1 MFFHLFIIRKIIL
14 LENITEIM
22 KIVVS
27 VGGSVLAHELR
38 PEKFK
43 SYAAVLKELS
53 KKNTVFI
60 VTGGGQAAR
69 DYIRAA
75 RELGAD
81 EATCDLI
88 GIELTRLNARLLI
101 TALGESAYHEPPLDY
116 KQAKNASLGGR
127 IVVMGGVS
135 PGHTTDAVAAI
146 LAEYVGA
153 ELLINATSIDGVYTG
168 DPKKN
173 RGAKKFKTMTPK
185 QLIEVVMETEML
197 AGANSPIDLLAA
209 KVIERSNIKTIVLSG
224 EDPRNIV
231 DAVNG
236 KHRGTVIE
244 KNKARGSEPL
254 KEDSGI
260 DTCNLG
266 YFSEKGCDY

>member
-1 MFFHLFIIRKIIL
+1 MFPIRKMIL
-14 LENITEIM
+14 LESITGTM

-27 VGGSVLAHELR
+27 VGGSVLARELQTS
-38 PEKFK
+38 KFK
-43 SYAAVLKELS
+43 SYAVALKELS
-53 KKNTVFI
+53 EKNTLFI

-69 DYIRAA
+69 DYIGVA
-75 RELGAD
+75 RKLGAD

-101 TALGESAYHEPPLDY
+101 AALGESAYHEPPLDY
-116 KQAKNASLGGR
+116 RQAKQVSLGGR

-153 ELLINATSIDGVYTG
+153 ELLVNATSIDGVYTS

-173 RGAKKFKTMTPK
+173 KNAKKFETMTPK
-185 QLIEVVMETEML
+185 QLIEVVMKTEMV

-209 KVIERSNIKTIVLSG
+209 KVIERSNIKTIVLNG
-224 EDPRNIV
+224 ENPRDIV
-231 DAVNG
+231 DAVSG
-236 KHRGTVIE
+236 KHKGTVIE
-244 KNKARGSEPL
+244 K
-254 KEDSGI
+254 
-260 DTCNLG
+260 
-266 YFSEKGCDY
+266 

>member
-1 MFFHLFIIRKIIL
+1 
-14 LENITEIM
+14 M

-27 VGGSVLAHELR
+27 VGGSVLARALS

-43 SYAAVLKELS
+43 SYAAVLKEIS
-53 KKNTVFI
+53 KKNTVLI

-69 DYIRAA
+69 DYIKAA

-101 TALGESAYHEPPLDY
+101 AALGEAAYHEPPLEY
-116 KQAKNASLGGR
+116 TQAKNASLGGR

-153 ELLINATSIDGVYTG
+153 ELLINATSIDGVYTS

-173 RGAKKFKTMTPK
+173 KGAKKFETMTPK
-185 QLIEVVMETEML
+185 QLIEVVMKTEMI
-197 AGANSPIDLLAA
+197 AGANSPVDLLAA
-209 KVIERSNIKTIVLSG
+209 KVIERSNIRTIVLNG
-224 EDPRNIV
+224 ENPRNIE
-231 DAVNG
+231 DAASG
-236 KHRGTVIE
+236 KHKGTVIE
-244 KNKARGSEPL
+244 TDKSARTGTRLEKDDSEL
-254 KEDSGI
+254 

-266 YFSEKGCDY
+266 YFSDKGCDY

>member
-1 MFFHLFIIRKIIL
+1 
-14 LENITEIM
+14 M

-27 VGGSVLAHELR
+27 IGGSVLARALS
-38 PEKFK
+38 PGKFK
-43 SYAAVLKELS
+43 SYAMAFKELS

-69 DYIRAA
+69 DYIGVA

-101 TALGESAYHEPPLDY
+101 AALGDAAYHEPPLDY
-116 KQAKNASLGGR
+116 KQVKNASLGGR

-153 ELLINATSIDGVYTG
+153 DLLVNATSIDGVYTS

-173 RGAKKFKTMTPK
+173 KTAKKFETMTPK
-185 QLIEVVMETEML
+185 QLIEVVMKTEMI

-209 KVIERSNIKTIVLSG
+209 KVIERSNIKTIVLNG
-224 EDPRNIV
+224 EKPKDIV
-231 DAVNG
+231 NAVGG
-236 KHRGTVIE
+236 KHTGTVIE
-244 KNKARGSEPL
+244 K
-254 KEDSGI
+254 
-260 DTCNLG
+260 
-266 YFSEKGCDY
+266 

>member
-1 MFFHLFIIRKIIL
+1 MIL
-14 LENITEIM
+14 LEGITGTM

-27 VGGSVLAHELR
+27 VGGSVLARELL

-43 SYAAVLKELS
+43 SYAAALKELS
-53 KKNTVFI
+53 EKNTLFI

-69 DYIRAA
+69 NYIGAA
-75 RELGAD
+75 RKLGAD

-101 TALGESAYHEPPLDY
+101 AALDESAYHEPPLDY
-116 KQAKNASLGGR
+116 RQAKQASLGGR

-153 ELLINATSIDGVYTG
+153 ELLINATSIDGVYTS
-168 DPKKN
+168 DPKKDKN
-173 RGAKKFKTMTPK
+173 AKKFETMTPK
-185 QLIEVVMETEML
+185 QLIEVVMKTEMV

-209 KVIERSNIKTIVLSG
+209 KVIERSNIKTIVLNG
-224 EDPRNIV
+224 ENPKNIV
-231 DAVNG
+231 DAVGG
-236 KHRGTVIE
+236 KHKGTVIE
-244 KNKARGSEPL
+244 K
-254 KEDSGI
+254 
-260 DTCNLG
+260 
-266 YFSEKGCDY
+266 

>member
-1 MFFHLFIIRKIIL
+1 
-14 LENITEIM
+14 M

-27 VGGSVLAHELR
+27 VGGSVLARALV

-43 SYAAVLKELS
+43 SYAKALKELS
-53 KKNTVFI
+53 KENTVFI

-69 DYIRAA
+69 DYITTA

-81 EATCDLI
+81 EATCDYI

-101 TALGESAYHEPPLDY
+101 TALGETAYHEPPLDY
-116 KQAKNASLGGR
+116 KQAKNASFGGR
-127 IVVMGGVS
+127 IVVMGGVA

-153 ELLINATSIDGVYTG
+153 ELLINATSIDGVYTA

-173 RGAKKFKTMTPK
+173 KGAKKFETMTPK
-185 QLIEVVMETEML
+185 QLIEVVMKTEMV

-209 KVIERSNIKTIVLSG
+209 KVIERSNIRTIVLNG
-224 EDPRNIV
+224 ENPKDIV
-231 DAVNG
+231 DAVKE

-244 KNKARGSEPL
+244 KNKSARTGSKRNKDNPG
-254 KEDSGI
+254 KDA
-260 DTCNLG
+260 CNLG
-266 YFSEKGCDY
+266 YFSDKGCDY

>member
-1 MFFHLFIIRKIIL
+1 
-14 LENITEIM
+14 M

-27 VGGSVLAHELR
+27 VGGSVLARALA

-43 SYAAVLKELS
+43 SYAMALKKIV
-53 KKNTVFI
+53 KKNAVFA

-69 DYIRAA
+69 DYIGVA

-101 TALGESAYHEPPLDY
+101 AALGDAAYHEPPLDY
-116 KQAKNASLGGR
+116 KQAKTASHSGR

-135 PGHTTDAVAAI
+135 PGHTTDAVAAV
-146 LAEYVGA
+146 LAEYIGA
-153 ELLINATSIDGVYTG
+153 ELLINATSIDGVYTA

-173 RGAKKFKTMTPK
+173 KGAKKFETMTPK
-185 QLIEVVMETEML
+185 QLIEVVMKTEMA

-209 KVIERSNIKTIVLSG
+209 KVIERSNIRTIVLNG
-224 EDPRNIV
+224 ENPKNIM

-236 KHRGTVIE
+236 KHEGTVIE
-244 KNKARGSEPL
+244 K
-254 KEDSGI
+254 
-260 DTCNLG
+260 
-266 YFSEKGCDY
+266 

>member
-1 MFFHLFIIRKIIL
+1 
-14 LENITEIM
+14 M

-27 VGGSVLAHELR
+27 VGGSVLARALA

-43 SYAAVLKELS
+43 SYAMALKKIV
-53 KKNTVFI
+53 KKNAVFV

-69 DYIRAA
+69 DYIGVA

-101 TALGESAYHEPPLDY
+101 AALGDAAYHEPPLDY
-116 KQAKNASLGGR
+116 KQAKTASLGGR

-135 PGHTTDAVAAI
+135 PGHTTDAVAAV

-153 ELLINATSIDGVYTG
+153 ELLINATSIDGVYTA

-173 RGAKKFKTMTPK
+173 KDAKKFETMTSK
-185 QLIEVVMETEML
+185 QLIEVVMKTEMV

-209 KVIERSNIKTIVLSG
+209 KVIERSSIKTIVLDG
-224 EDPRNIV
+224 ENPKNIV

-236 KHRGTVIE
+236 KHEGTVIE
-244 KNKARGSEPL
+244 K
-254 KEDSGI
+254 
-260 DTCNLG
+260 
-266 YFSEKGCDY
+266 